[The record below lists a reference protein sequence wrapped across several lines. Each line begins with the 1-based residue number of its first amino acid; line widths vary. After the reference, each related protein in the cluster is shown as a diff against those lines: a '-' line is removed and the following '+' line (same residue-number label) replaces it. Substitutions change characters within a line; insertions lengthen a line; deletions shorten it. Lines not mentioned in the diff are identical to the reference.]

1 MKIAVCISGRMSG
14 FDVTS
19 KLFEH
24 WNSIYDNVEFYFFIS
39 TWKDVSSEYSETRG
53 PVEDWDFSKYKFI
66 TKYEKVDIKDAWT
79 HRPDD
84 EGRSAYYSYSLYR
97 AQQLRRECKEE
108 FDGVIQTRSDMFIDR
123 QTLDSL
129 INLIDKEGE
138 LSKKI
143 FYSPSPLRY
152 EDKRFMLTHDYFGF
166 AHPKVMDIYSLMYF
180 DAHIINLVSRVF
192 HYMNG
197 THLVNRNIQV
207 ICIPGVGLTSV
218 IPQTFKEIHKWRMY
232 DAISSL
238 IEKRGVEWI
247 FYKKRKIEELIK
259 ELKSL

>member
-1 MKIAVCISGRMSG
+1 MKIAVCISGRMNG
-14 FDVTS
+14 FDITS

-39 TWKDVSSEYSETRG
+39 TWKDVPSEYSETRG

-66 TKYEKVDIKDAWT
+66 TKYEKVDINDAWT

-84 EGRSAYYSYSLYR
+84 GGRSAYYSYSLYR

-108 FDGVIQTRSDMFIDR
+108 FDGVIQTRSDMFIDKVA
-123 QTLDSL
+123 LDS
-129 INLIDKEGE
+129 IIKTIDEQGE
-138 LSKKI
+138 LSTKA
-143 FYSPSPLRY
+143 FCSPDSLNY
-152 EDKRFMLTHDYFGF
+152 DGKRFMLKFDYFGF

-180 DAHIINLVSRVF
+180 DAHIANLIPKTF

-197 THLVNRNIQV
+197 GHLVNRNIQV
-207 ICIPGVGLTSV
+207 IPIKGGGIVSV
-218 IPQTFKEIHKWRMY
+218 MPQAFKETLKWRMY
-232 DAISSL
+232 DTISSL

-247 FYKKRKIEELIK
+247 FNQKTDKEIIK

>member
-66 TKYEKVDIKDAWT
+66 TKYEKVDINDAWASEK
-79 HRPDD
+79 RLKV
-84 EGRSAYYSYSLYR
+84 SACYSYSLYR

-207 ICIPGVGLTSV
+207 ICIKGVGLTSV

>member
-14 FDVTS
+14 FDITS

-66 TKYEKVDIKDAWT
+66 TKYEKVDINDAWASEK
-79 HRPDD
+79 RFKV
-84 EGRSAYYSYSLYR
+84 SACYSYSLYR

-108 FDGVIQTRSDMFIDR
+108 FDGVIQTRSDMFIDKVA
-123 QTLDSL
+123 LDS
-129 INLIDKEGE
+129 IIKTIDEQGE
-138 LSKKI
+138 LSTKI
-143 FYSPSPLRY
+143 FYSPDNLNY
-152 EDKRFMLTHDYFGF
+152 DGKRFMLKFDYFGF

-180 DAHIINLVSRVF
+180 DAHITNLIPKTF

-197 THLVNRNIQV
+197 GHLVNRNIQV
-207 ICIPGVGLTSV
+207 IRIKGGGIVSV
-218 IPQTFKEIHKWRMY
+218 MPQIFKEIHKWRMY
-232 DAISSL
+232 DTISSL

-247 FYKKRKIEELIK
+247 FNQKTEEIIK

>member
-66 TKYEKVDIKDAWT
+66 TKYEKVDINDAWAS
-79 HRPDD
+79 
-84 EGRSAYYSYSLYR
+84 EKCLKVSACYSYSLYR

-129 INLIDKEGE
+129 INLIDKQGE

-143 FYSPSPLRY
+143 FYSPSNLRY
-152 EDKRFMLTHDYFGF
+152 EDKRFMLIHDYFGF

-180 DAHIINLVSRVF
+180 DAHIINLVPTAF

>member
-53 PVEDWDFSKYKFI
+53 LTKDWDFSKYKFI
-66 TKYEKVDIKDAWT
+66 TKYEKVDIEEACT
-79 HRPDD
+79 HTN
-84 EGRSAYYSYSLYR
+84 EKKTSAFYSYSLYR
-97 AQQLRRECKEE
+97 VQQLRRESKEK
-108 FDGVIQTRSDMFIDR
+108 FDGVIQTRSDMLIDKR
-123 QTLDSL
+123 TLDSL
-129 INLIDKEGE
+129 INLIDKQGE

-143 FYSPSPLRY
+143 FYSPSNLRY

-180 DAHIINLVSRVF
+180 DAHIINSIPTTF

-197 THLVNRNIQV
+197 DYLVNRNIQV
-207 ICIPGVGLTSV
+207 IRIKGGGIVSV
-218 IPQTFKEIHKWRMY
+218 MPITFKEIHKWRIC
-232 DAISSL
+232 DTISSL
-238 IEKRGVEWI
+238 IKKRGVEWI
-247 FYKKRKIEELIK
+247 FNQKTEEIIK